1 VCAPCAAS
9 WRAAE
14 TAELLL
20 IHPNLA
26 PCMQHRQSF
35 KLQLRACMYA
45 LGSVAQ
51 NVCHNSVG
59 SALTVISPIH
69 ALAVPHVCL
78 SVCSAVGLVSSLVQ
92 HGVLTRPAQLAG
104 SSAGSLIAA
113 SFNAGGGGGG
123 LAAFHYSRGWGKGHL
138 VWVGVGGGV

>member
-1 VCAPCAAS
+1 
-9 WRAAE
+9 
-14 TAELLL
+14 
-20 IHPNLA
+20 
-26 PCMQHRQSF
+26 MQHRQSF

-113 SFNAGGGGGG
+113 SFNAGGGGGVT
-123 LAAFHYSRGWGKGHL
+123 LMQVRGGCL
-138 VWVGVGGGV
+138 RLLDSVGASALFKF